1 MSSILVCSRK
11 TLQESRKIF
20 VGHARHVARLHFE
33 TRPSDRALGTA
44 DCVMN
49 ISFSINGCPL
59 TKFQFDERKQD

>member
-1 MSSILVCSRK
+1 MGMRGMLLGYS
-11 TLQESRKIF
+11 
-20 VGHARHVARLHFE
+20 FE